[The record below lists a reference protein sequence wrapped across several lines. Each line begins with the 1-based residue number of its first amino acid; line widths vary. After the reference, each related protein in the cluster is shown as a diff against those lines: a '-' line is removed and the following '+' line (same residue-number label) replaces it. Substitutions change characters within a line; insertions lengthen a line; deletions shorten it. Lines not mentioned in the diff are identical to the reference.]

1 MILVSAIPL
10 LLYLLVLK
18 SLDSFRIVHW
28 RWLVVCMAVGC
39 GSCLV
44 AWAFSEMSAALAV
57 PFHAPLFEEILK
69 ALVALCA
76 MRLFRIVFFAEA
88 LCYGAAIGAGFSLVE
103 NIIYIYFSPDML
115 FATALFR
122 GLGTSMLHIGCS
134 SLFLVL
140 WLLAKN
146 NSWKTVFRLW
156 GILPCILIHALYNLH
171 HFQPLVQMVAVVV
184 IFLVIFLCVSNYNEK
199 CIGKWLDQS
208 MMNDIDLLSAIKDGT
223 LPDTKAGQYLMSVKG
238 QFDSY
243 VFLDMICYVQLY
255 LELTITGKS
264 RMMLRES
271 GLLDAESEDDK
282 SQRTAMLMEFNTLR
296 GNIGKMGEII
306 LHPIV
311 KMTAEDK
318 KLIEME

>member
-1 MILVSAIPL
+1 MIFVSVIPL

-57 PFHAPLFEEILK
+57 PFYAPLIEEILK
-69 ALVALCA
+69 ALVALCV

-103 NIIYIYFSPDML
+103 NVIYLYFSPDML

-122 GLGTSMLHIGCS
+122 GLGTSMLHIGCTA
-134 SLFLVL
+134 LFLVL

-146 NSWKTVFRLW
+146 NSRKPFFRFW
-156 GILPCILIHALYNLH
+156 GIIPCLLIHALHNLH
-171 HFQPLVQMVAVVV
+171 YFQPLIQMVAVVV
-184 IFLVIFLCVSNYNEK
+184 IFLVVFLCVSNYNEK
-199 CIGKWLDQS
+199 CIGKWLDLS
-208 MMNDIDLLSAIKDGT
+208 MMNDIDLLSAIKEGA
-223 LPDTKAGQYLMSVKG
+223 LPDTKAGEYLMSVKE
-238 QFDSY
+238 QFDPY

-271 GLLDAESEDDK
+271 GLLDEESEEEK
-282 SQRTAMLMEFNTLR
+282 AQYKAMLKEFDTLR

-306 LHPIV
+306 LRPIV
-311 KMTAEDK
+311 KMTDEDK
-318 KLIEME
+318 KLIGVD

>member
-1 MILVSAIPL
+1 MILVSVIPL

-57 PFHAPLFEEILK
+57 PFYAPLIEEILK

-103 NIIYIYFSPDML
+103 NIIYLYFSPDML

-140 WLLAKN
+140 WLLANN
-146 NSWKTVFRLW
+146 NSWKYAFRLW

-184 IFLVIFLCVSNYNEK
+184 IFFVIFLCVSNYNEK
-199 CIGKWLDQS
+199 CIGKWLDLS
-208 MMNDIDLLSAIKDGT
+208 MMYDIDLLSAIKDGT
-223 LPDTKAGQYLMSVKG
+223 LPDTKAGQYLMSVKK
-238 QFDSY
+238 QFDPY
-243 VFLDMICYVQLY
+243 VFLDIICYVQLY
-255 LELTITGKS
+255 LELTITAKS

-282 SQRTAMLMEFNTLR
+282 SQRTAMLKEFNTLR

-318 KLIEME
+318 KLIEMD

>member
-1 MILVSAIPL
+1 MILVSVIPL

-57 PFHAPLFEEILK
+57 PFYAPLIEEILK

-146 NSWKTVFRLW
+146 NSWKSVFRLW
-156 GILPCILIHALYNLH
+156 GILPCMLIHALYNLH

-199 CIGKWLDQS
+199 CIGKWLDLS
-208 MMNDIDLLSAIKDGT
+208 MMYDIDLLSAIKDGT
-223 LPDTKAGQYLMSVKG
+223 LPDTKAGQYLMSVKE
-238 QFDSY
+238 QFDPY
-243 VFLDMICYVQLY
+243 VFLDIICYVQLY
-255 LELTITGKS
+255 LELTITAKS

-271 GLLDAESEDDK
+271 GLIDAESEDDK
-282 SQRTAMLMEFNTLR
+282 SQRTAMLKEFNTLR

-318 KLIEME
+318 KLIEMD

>member
-1 MILVSAIPL
+1 MILVSVIPL

-57 PFHAPLFEEILK
+57 PFYAPLIEEILK

-103 NIIYIYFSPDML
+103 NIIYIYFSPEML

-223 LPDTKAGQYLMSVKG
+223 LPDTKAGQYLMSVKE
-238 QFDSY
+238 QFDPY

-255 LELTITGKS
+255 LELTITAKS

-282 SQRTAMLMEFNTLR
+282 SQRTAMLKEFNTLR

-318 KLIEME
+318 KLIGME

>member
-1 MILVSAIPL
+1 MILVSVIPL

-57 PFHAPLFEEILK
+57 PFYAPLFEEILK
-69 ALVALCA
+69 ALVALCV

-146 NSWKTVFRLW
+146 NSWKYAFRLW
-156 GILPCILIHALYNLH
+156 GILPCILIHALYNLY

-208 MMNDIDLLSAIKDGT
+208 MMYDIDLLSAIKDGT
-223 LPDTKAGQYLMSVKG
+223 LPDTKAGQYLMSVKE
-238 QFDSY
+238 QFDPY

-255 LELTITGKS
+255 LELTITAKS

-282 SQRTAMLMEFNTLR
+282 SQRTAMLKEFNTLR

-318 KLIEME
+318 KLIEMD

>member
-1 MILVSAIPL
+1 MILVSVIPL

-57 PFHAPLFEEILK
+57 PFYAPLIEEILK

-146 NSWKTVFRLW
+146 NSWKSVFRLW
-156 GILPCILIHALYNLH
+156 GILPCMLIHALYNLH

-208 MMNDIDLLSAIKDGT
+208 MMYDIDLLSAIKDGT
-223 LPDTKAGQYLMSVKG
+223 LPDTKAGQYLMSVKE

-255 LELTITGKS
+255 LELTITAKS

-282 SQRTAMLMEFNTLR
+282 SQRTAMLKEFNTLR

-318 KLIEME
+318 KLIEMD

>member
-1 MILVSAIPL
+1 MILVSVIPL

-28 RWLVVCMAVGC
+28 RWLVVCMAAGC
-39 GSCLV
+39 GSCFV

-57 PFHAPLFEEILK
+57 PFYAPLFEEILK
-69 ALVALCA
+69 ALVALCV

-156 GILPCILIHALYNLH
+156 GIIPCILIHALYNLH

-223 LPDTKAGQYLMSVKG
+223 LPDTKAGQYLMSVKE
-238 QFDSY
+238 QFDPY

-255 LELTITGKS
+255 LELTITAKS

-282 SQRTAMLMEFNTLR
+282 SQRTAMLKEFNTLR

-318 KLIEME
+318 KLIEMD

>member
-1 MILVSAIPL
+1 MILVSVIPL

-44 AWAFSEMSAALAV
+44 AWAFSEMSAAFAV
-57 PFHAPLFEEILK
+57 PFYAPLIEEILK

-208 MMNDIDLLSAIKDGT
+208 MMNDIDLLSAINDGT
-223 LPDTKAGQYLMSVKG
+223 LPDTKAGQYLMSVKE
-238 QFDSY
+238 QFDPY

-255 LELTITGKS
+255 LELTITAKS

-271 GLLDAESEDDK
+271 GLIDAESEDDK
-282 SQRTAMLMEFNTLR
+282 SQRTAMLKEFNTLR

-318 KLIEME
+318 KLIEMD

>member
-1 MILVSAIPL
+1 MILVSVIPL

-57 PFHAPLFEEILK
+57 PFYAPLIEEILK

-103 NIIYIYFSPDML
+103 NIIYLYFSPDML

-140 WLLAKN
+140 WLLANN
-146 NSWKTVFRLW
+146 NSWKYAFRLW

-184 IFLVIFLCVSNYNEK
+184 IFFVIFLCVSNYNEK
-199 CIGKWLDQS
+199 CIGKWLDLS
-208 MMNDIDLLSAIKDGT
+208 MMYDIDLLSAIKDGT
-223 LPDTKAGQYLMSVKG
+223 LPDTKAGLYLMSVKK
-238 QFDSY
+238 QFDPY
-243 VFLDMICYVQLY
+243 VFLDIICYVQLY
-255 LELTITGKS
+255 LELTITAKS

-282 SQRTAMLMEFNTLR
+282 SQRSAMLKEFYTLR

-318 KLIEME
+318 KLIEMD

>member
-1 MILVSAIPL
+1 MILVSVIPL

-57 PFHAPLFEEILK
+57 PFYAPLIEEILK

-103 NIIYIYFSPDML
+103 NFIYIYFSPDML

-208 MMNDIDLLSAIKDGT
+208 MMNDIDLLSAINDGT
-223 LPDTKAGQYLMSVKG
+223 LPDTKAGQYLMSVKE
-238 QFDSY
+238 QFDPY

-255 LELTITGKS
+255 LELTITAKS

-282 SQRTAMLMEFNTLR
+282 SQRSAMLKEFNTLR

-318 KLIEME
+318 KLIEMD

>member
-1 MILVSAIPL
+1 MILVSVIPL

-57 PFHAPLFEEILK
+57 PFYAPLIEEILK

-103 NIIYIYFSPDML
+103 NIIYIYFSPEML

-208 MMNDIDLLSAIKDGT
+208 MMNDIDLLSAINDGT
-223 LPDTKAGQYLMSVKG
+223 LPDTKAGQYLMSVKE
-238 QFDSY
+238 QFDPY

-255 LELTITGKS
+255 LELTITAKS

-271 GLLDAESEDDK
+271 GLIDAESEDDK
-282 SQRTAMLMEFNTLR
+282 SQRTAMLKEFNTLR

-318 KLIEME
+318 KLIEMD

>member
-1 MILVSAIPL
+1 MILVSVIPL

-28 RWLVVCMAVGC
+28 RWLVVCMAAGC

-44 AWAFSEMSAALAV
+44 AWAFSEMSAALSV
-57 PFHAPLFEEILK
+57 PFYAPLIEEILK
-69 ALVALCA
+69 ALVALCV

-156 GILPCILIHALYNLH
+156 GILHCILIHALYNLH
-171 HFQPLVQMVAVVV
+171 LFQPLVQIVAVVV

-208 MMNDIDLLSAIKDGT
+208 MMYDIDLLSAIKDGT
-223 LPDTKAGQYLMSVKG
+223 LPDTKAGQYLMSVKK
-238 QFDSY
+238 QFDPY
-243 VFLDMICYVQLY
+243 VFLDIICYVQLY

-282 SQRTAMLMEFNTLR
+282 SQRTAMLKEFNTLR

-318 KLIEME
+318 KLIEMD

>member
-1 MILVSAIPL
+1 
-10 LLYLLVLK
+10 
-18 SLDSFRIVHW
+18 
-28 RWLVVCMAVGC
+28 
-39 GSCLV
+39 
-44 AWAFSEMSAALAV
+44 
-57 PFHAPLFEEILK
+57 
-69 ALVALCA
+69 
-76 MRLFRIVFFAEA
+76 
-88 LCYGAAIGAGFSLVE
+88 
-103 NIIYIYFSPDML
+103 ML

-146 NSWKTVFRLW
+146 NSWKYVFRLW

-184 IFLVIFLCVSNYNEK
+184 IFFVIFLCVSNYNEK
-199 CIGKWLDQS
+199 CIGKWLDLS
-208 MMNDIDLLSAIKDGT
+208 MMYDIDLLSAIKDGT
-223 LPDTKAGQYLMSVKG
+223 LPDTKAGHYLMSVKE
-238 QFDSY
+238 QFDPY
-243 VFLDMICYVQLY
+243 VFLDIICYVQLY

-282 SQRTAMLMEFNTLR
+282 SQRTAMLKEFNTLR

-311 KMTAEDK
+311 KMTAENK
-318 KLIEME
+318 KLIGME

>member
-1 MILVSAIPL
+1 MILVSVIPL

-18 SLDSFRIVHW
+18 SLDSFSIVHW
-28 RWLVVCMAVGC
+28 RWLLVCMAAGC
-39 GSCLV
+39 GSCFV

-57 PFHAPLFEEILK
+57 PFYAPLIEEILK
-69 ALVALCA
+69 ALVALCV

-146 NSWKTVFRLW
+146 NSWKSVFRLW

-208 MMNDIDLLSAIKDGT
+208 MMYDIDLLSAIKDGT
-223 LPDTKAGQYLMSVKG
+223 LPDTKAGQYLMSVKE
-238 QFDSY
+238 QFDPY

-255 LELTITGKS
+255 LELTITAKS

-282 SQRTAMLMEFNTLR
+282 SQRSAMLKEFNTLR

-318 KLIEME
+318 KLIEMD

>member
-1 MILVSAIPL
+1 MILVSVLPL

-115 FATALFR
+115 FATVLFR

-223 LPDTKAGQYLMSVKG
+223 LPDTKAGQYLMSVKE
-238 QFDSY
+238 QFDPY
-243 VFLDMICYVQLY
+243 VFLDIICYVQLY
-255 LELTITGKS
+255 LELTITAKS

-271 GLLDAESEDDK
+271 GLIDAESEDDK
-282 SQRTAMLMEFNTLR
+282 SQRTAMLKEFNTLR

-318 KLIEME
+318 KLIEMD

>member
-1 MILVSAIPL
+1 MILVSVIPL

-44 AWAFSEMSAALAV
+44 AWAFCEMSAALAV
-57 PFHAPLFEEILK
+57 PFYAPLFEEILK
-69 ALVALCA
+69 ALVALCV

-103 NIIYIYFSPDML
+103 NIIYINFSPDML

-146 NSWKTVFRLW
+146 NSWKSVFRLW

-184 IFLVIFLCVSNYNEK
+184 IFFVIFLCVSNYNEK

-223 LPDTKAGQYLMSVKG
+223 LPDTKAGQYLMSVKK
-238 QFDSY
+238 QFDPY
-243 VFLDMICYVQLY
+243 VFLDIICYVQLY
-255 LELTITGKS
+255 LELTITAKS

-282 SQRTAMLMEFNTLR
+282 SQRTAMLTEFNTLR

-318 KLIEME
+318 KLIEMD

>member
-1 MILVSAIPL
+1 MILVSVIPL

-57 PFHAPLFEEILK
+57 PFYAPLFEEILK
-69 ALVALCA
+69 ALVALCV

-146 NSWKTVFRLW
+146 NSWKNVFRLW

-199 CIGKWLDQS
+199 CIGKWLDLS
-208 MMNDIDLLSAIKDGT
+208 MMYDIDLLSAIKDGT
-223 LPDTKAGQYLMSVKG
+223 LPDTKAGQYLMSVKE
-238 QFDSY
+238 QFDPY
-243 VFLDMICYVQLY
+243 VFLDIICYVQLY
-255 LELTITGKS
+255 LELTINAKS

-282 SQRTAMLMEFNTLR
+282 SQRTAMLKEFNTLR

-318 KLIEME
+318 KLIGMD

>member
-1 MILVSAIPL
+1 MILVSVIPL

-44 AWAFSEMSAALAV
+44 AWAFSEMSSALAV
-57 PFHAPLFEEILK
+57 PFYAPLFEEILK

-76 MRLFRIVFFAEA
+76 MRLFRMVFFAEA

-103 NIIYIYFSPDML
+103 NIIYIYFSPDMM

-146 NSWKTVFRLW
+146 NSWKNVFRLW

-223 LPDTKAGQYLMSVKG
+223 LPDTKAGQYLMSVKE
-238 QFDSY
+238 QFDPY
-243 VFLDMICYVQLY
+243 VFLDIICYVQLY
-255 LELTITGKS
+255 LELTITAKS

-282 SQRTAMLMEFNTLR
+282 SQRSAMLKEFNTLR

-318 KLIEME
+318 KLIEMD

>member
-1 MILVSAIPL
+1 MILVSVIPL

-18 SLDSFRIVHW
+18 SLDSFSIVHW
-28 RWLVVCMAVGC
+28 RWLLVCMAVGC

-57 PFHAPLFEEILK
+57 PFYAPLIEEILK
-69 ALVALCA
+69 ALVALCV

-146 NSWKTVFRLW
+146 NSWKSVFRLW

-208 MMNDIDLLSAIKDGT
+208 MMYDIDLLSAIKDGT
-223 LPDTKAGQYLMSVKG
+223 LPDTKAGQYLMSVKE
-238 QFDSY
+238 QFDPY

-255 LELTITGKS
+255 LELTITAKS

-282 SQRTAMLMEFNTLR
+282 SQRTAMLTEFNTLR

-318 KLIEME
+318 RLIEMD

>member
-1 MILVSAIPL
+1 MILVSVIPL

-28 RWLVVCMAVGC
+28 RWLVVCMAAGC

-57 PFHAPLFEEILK
+57 PFYASLIEEILK

-146 NSWKTVFRLW
+146 NSWKSVFRLW

-199 CIGKWLDQS
+199 CIGKWLDLS
-208 MMNDIDLLSAIKDGT
+208 MMYDIDLLSAIKDGT
-223 LPDTKAGQYLMSVKG
+223 LPDTKAGQYLMSVKE
-238 QFDSY
+238 QFDPY

-255 LELTITGKS
+255 LELTITCKS

-282 SQRTAMLMEFNTLR
+282 LQRTAMLTEFNTLR

-318 KLIEME
+318 RLIEMD

>member
-1 MILVSAIPL
+1 MILVSVIPL

-57 PFHAPLFEEILK
+57 PFYAPLIEEILK

-146 NSWKTVFRLW
+146 NSWKSVFRLW

-208 MMNDIDLLSAIKDGT
+208 MMYDIDLLSAIKDGT
-223 LPDTKAGQYLMSVKG
+223 LPDTKAGQYLMSVKE
-238 QFDSY
+238 QFDPY

-255 LELTITGKS
+255 LELTITAKS

-282 SQRTAMLMEFNTLR
+282 SQRTAMLKEFNTLR

-318 KLIEME
+318 RLIEMD

>member
-1 MILVSAIPL
+1 MILVSVIPL

-57 PFHAPLFEEILK
+57 PFYAPLIEEILK

-146 NSWKTVFRLW
+146 NSWKSVFRLW
-156 GILPCILIHALYNLH
+156 GILPCMLIHALYNLH

-208 MMNDIDLLSAIKDGT
+208 MMYDIDLLSAIKDGT
-223 LPDTKAGQYLMSVKG
+223 LPDTKAGQYLMSVKE
-238 QFDSY
+238 QFDPY

-255 LELTITGKS
+255 LELTITAKS

-271 GLLDAESEDDK
+271 GLLDAESEDGK
-282 SQRTAMLMEFNTLR
+282 LQRTAMLTEFNTLR

-318 KLIEME
+318 KLIEMD

>member
-1 MILVSAIPL
+1 MILVSVIPL

-103 NIIYIYFSPDML
+103 NFIYIYFSPDML

-146 NSWKTVFRLW
+146 NSWKSVFRLW

-171 HFQPLVQMVAVVV
+171 LFQPLVQMVAVVV

-223 LPDTKAGQYLMSVKG
+223 LPDTKAGQYLMSVKK
-238 QFDSY
+238 QFDPY
-243 VFLDMICYVQLY
+243 VFLDIICYVQLY
-255 LELTITGKS
+255 LELTITAKS

-282 SQRTAMLMEFNTLR
+282 SQRTAMLKEFNTLR

-318 KLIEME
+318 KLIGME

>member
-1 MILVSAIPL
+1 MILVSVIPL

-28 RWLVVCMAVGC
+28 RWLVVCMAVGS

-44 AWAFSEMSAALAV
+44 AWAFSEMSATLAV
-57 PFHAPLFEEILK
+57 PFYAPLFEEILK
-69 ALVALCA
+69 ALVALCV

-103 NIIYIYFSPDML
+103 NIIYLYFSPDML

-146 NSWKTVFRLW
+146 NSWKSVFRLW

-199 CIGKWLDQS
+199 CIGKWLDLS
-208 MMNDIDLLSAIKDGT
+208 MMCDIDLLSAIKDGT
-223 LPDTKAGQYLMSVKG
+223 LPDTKAGQYLMSVKE
-238 QFDSY
+238 QFDPY

-282 SQRTAMLMEFNTLR
+282 SQRTAMLKEFNTLR

-318 KLIEME
+318 KLIGMD

>member
-1 MILVSAIPL
+1 MILVSVIPL

-57 PFHAPLFEEILK
+57 PFYAPLIEEILK

-199 CIGKWLDQS
+199 CIGKWLDLS
-208 MMNDIDLLSAIKDGT
+208 MMYDIDLLSAIKDGT
-223 LPDTKAGQYLMSVKG
+223 LPDTKAGQYLMSVKE
-238 QFDSY
+238 QFDPY

-255 LELTITGKS
+255 LELTITAKS

-282 SQRTAMLMEFNTLR
+282 SQRTAMLTEFNTLR

-318 KLIEME
+318 KLIEMD

>member
-1 MILVSAIPL
+1 MILVSVIPL

-57 PFHAPLFEEILK
+57 PFYAPLIEEILK

-146 NSWKTVFRLW
+146 NLWKSVFRLW

-199 CIGKWLDQS
+199 CIGKWLDLS
-208 MMNDIDLLSAIKDGT
+208 MMYDIDLLSAIKDGT
-223 LPDTKAGQYLMSVKG
+223 LPDTKAGQYLMSVKE
-238 QFDSY
+238 QFDPY

-255 LELTITGKS
+255 LELTITAKS

-282 SQRTAMLMEFNTLR
+282 SQRSAMLKEFNTLR

-318 KLIEME
+318 RLIEMD

>member
-1 MILVSAIPL
+1 MILVSVIPL

-57 PFHAPLFEEILK
+57 PFYAPLIEEILK

-146 NSWKTVFRLW
+146 NSWKYVFRLW

-171 HFQPLVQMVAVVV
+171 LFQPLVQMVAVVV

-208 MMNDIDLLSAIKDGT
+208 MMYDIDLLSAIKDGT
-223 LPDTKAGQYLMSVKG
+223 LPDTKAGQYLMSVKE
-238 QFDSY
+238 QFDPY
-243 VFLDMICYVQLY
+243 VFLDIICYVQLY
-255 LELTITGKS
+255 LELTITAKS

-271 GLLDAESEDDK
+271 GLIDAESEDDK
-282 SQRTAMLMEFNTLR
+282 SQRTAMLKEFHTLR

-318 KLIEME
+318 KLIGMD

>member
-1 MILVSAIPL
+1 MILVSVIPL
-10 LLYLLVLK
+10 LLYLMVLK

-57 PFHAPLFEEILK
+57 PFYAPLIEEILK

-103 NIIYIYFSPDML
+103 NFIYIYFSPDML

-146 NSWKTVFRLW
+146 NSWKSVFRLW

-184 IFLVIFLCVSNYNEK
+184 VFLVIFLCVSNYNEK

-208 MMNDIDLLSAIKDGT
+208 MMYDIDLLSAIKDGT
-223 LPDTKAGQYLMSVKG
+223 LPDTKAGQYLMSVKE
-238 QFDSY
+238 QFDPY

-255 LELTITGKS
+255 LELTITAKS

-282 SQRTAMLMEFNTLR
+282 SQRTAMLTEFNTLR

-318 KLIEME
+318 RLIEMD

>member
-1 MILVSAIPL
+1 MILVSVIPL

-44 AWAFSEMSAALAV
+44 AWAFSEMSSALAV
-57 PFHAPLFEEILK
+57 PFYAPLIEEILK
-69 ALVALCA
+69 ALVALCV

-103 NIIYIYFSPDML
+103 NIIYINFSPDML

-146 NSWKTVFRLW
+146 NSWKSVFRLW

-184 IFLVIFLCVSNYNEK
+184 IFFVIFLCVSNYNEK

-208 MMNDIDLLSAIKDGT
+208 MMYDIDLLSAIKDGT
-223 LPDTKAGQYLMSVKG
+223 LPDTKAGQYLMSVKE
-238 QFDSY
+238 QFDPY

-255 LELTITGKS
+255 LELTITAKS

-282 SQRTAMLMEFNTLR
+282 SQRTAMLTEFNTLR

-318 KLIEME
+318 RLIGME

>member
-1 MILVSAIPL
+1 MIFVSIIPL

-28 RWLVVCMAVGC
+28 RWLVICMAAGC

-57 PFHAPLFEEILK
+57 PFYAPLIEEILK

-146 NSWKTVFRLW
+146 NSWKNVFRLW

-184 IFLVIFLCVSNYNEK
+184 IFFVIFLCVSNYNEK
-199 CIGKWLDQS
+199 CIGKWLDLS
-208 MMNDIDLLSAIKDGT
+208 MMYDIDLLSAIKDGT
-223 LPDTKAGQYLMSVKG
+223 LPDTKAGQYLMSVKK
-238 QFDSY
+238 QFDPY
-243 VFLDMICYVQLY
+243 VFLDIICYVQLY
-255 LELTITGKS
+255 LELTITAKS

-282 SQRTAMLMEFNTLR
+282 LQRTAMLTEFNTLR

-318 KLIEME
+318 KLIEMD

>member
-1 MILVSAIPL
+1 MILVSVIPL

-115 FATALFR
+115 FATVLFR

-223 LPDTKAGQYLMSVKG
+223 LPDTKAGQYLMSVKE
-238 QFDSY
+238 QFDPY
-243 VFLDMICYVQLY
+243 VFLDIICYVQLY
-255 LELTITGKS
+255 LELTITAKS

-271 GLLDAESEDDK
+271 GLIDAESEDDK
-282 SQRTAMLMEFNTLR
+282 SQRTAMLKEFNTLR

-318 KLIEME
+318 KLIEMD

>member
-1 MILVSAIPL
+1 MILVSVIPL
-10 LLYLLVLK
+10 LLYLMVLK

-28 RWLVVCMAVGC
+28 RWLVVCMAAGC
-39 GSCLV
+39 GSCFV

-57 PFHAPLFEEILK
+57 PFYAPLIEEILK

-146 NSWKTVFRLW
+146 NSWKSVFRLW

-223 LPDTKAGQYLMSVKG
+223 LPDTKAGQYLMSVKE
-238 QFDSY
+238 QFDPY

-255 LELTITGKS
+255 LELTITAKS

-282 SQRTAMLMEFNTLR
+282 SQRTAMLKEFNTLR

-318 KLIEME
+318 KLIEMD

>member
-1 MILVSAIPL
+1 MILVSVIPL
-10 LLYLLVLK
+10 LLYLMVLK

-57 PFHAPLFEEILK
+57 PFYAPLIEEILK
-69 ALVALCA
+69 ALVALCV

-115 FATALFR
+115 FATVLFR

-146 NSWKTVFRLW
+146 NSWKSVFRLW

-184 IFLVIFLCVSNYNEK
+184 IFFVIFLCVSNYNEK

-208 MMNDIDLLSAIKDGT
+208 MMYDIDLLSAINDGT
-223 LPDTKAGQYLMSVKG
+223 LPDTKAGQYLMSVKE
-238 QFDSY
+238 QFDPY

-255 LELTITGKS
+255 LELTITAKS

-282 SQRTAMLMEFNTLR
+282 SQRSAMLKEFNTLR

-318 KLIEME
+318 KLIEMD

>member
-1 MILVSAIPL
+1 MILVSVIPL

-28 RWLVVCMAVGC
+28 RWLVVCMAAGC

-57 PFHAPLFEEILK
+57 PFYAPLIEEILK

-208 MMNDIDLLSAIKDGT
+208 MMYDIDLLSAIKDGT
-223 LPDTKAGQYLMSVKG
+223 LPDTKAGQYLMSVKK
-238 QFDSY
+238 QFDPY
-243 VFLDMICYVQLY
+243 VFLDIICYVQLY
-255 LELTITGKS
+255 LELTITAKS

-271 GLLDAESEDDK
+271 GLIDAESEDDK
-282 SQRTAMLMEFNTLR
+282 SQRTAMLKEFNTLR

-318 KLIEME
+318 KLIEMD

>member
-1 MILVSAIPL
+1 MILVSVIPL

-57 PFHAPLFEEILK
+57 PFYAPLIEEILK

-146 NSWKTVFRLW
+146 NSWKSVFGLW

-171 HFQPLVQMVAVVV
+171 HFQPLVQMAAVVV
-184 IFLVIFLCVSNYNEK
+184 FFFVIFLCVSNYNEK
-199 CIGKWLDQS
+199 CIGKWLDLS
-208 MMNDIDLLSAIKDGT
+208 MMYDIDLLSAIKDGT
-223 LPDTKAGQYLMSVKG
+223 LPDTKAGQYLMSVKE

-255 LELTITGKS
+255 LELTITAKS

-282 SQRTAMLMEFNTLR
+282 SQRTAMLKEFYTLR

-318 KLIEME
+318 KLIGME

>member
-1 MILVSAIPL
+1 MIFVSVIPL

-57 PFHAPLFEEILK
+57 PFYAPLIEEILK

-103 NIIYIYFSPDML
+103 NIIYIYFSPDMM

-146 NSWKTVFRLW
+146 NSWKSVFRLW

-208 MMNDIDLLSAIKDGT
+208 MMYDIDLLSAIKDGT
-223 LPDTKAGQYLMSVKG
+223 LPDTKAGQYLMSVKE
-238 QFDSY
+238 QFDPY

-255 LELTITGKS
+255 LELTITAKS

-282 SQRTAMLMEFNTLR
+282 SQRSAMLKEFNTLR

-318 KLIEME
+318 RLIEMD

>member
-1 MILVSAIPL
+1 MILVSVIPL
-10 LLYLLVLK
+10 LLYLMVLK

-57 PFHAPLFEEILK
+57 PFYAPLIEEILK
-69 ALVALCA
+69 ALVALCV

-146 NSWKTVFRLW
+146 NSWKSVFRLW

-184 IFLVIFLCVSNYNEK
+184 IFFVIFLCVSNYNEK

-208 MMNDIDLLSAIKDGT
+208 MMYDIDLLSAIKDGT
-223 LPDTKAGQYLMSVKG
+223 LPDTKAGQYLMSVKE
-238 QFDSY
+238 QFDPY

-255 LELTITGKS
+255 LELTITAKS

-282 SQRTAMLMEFNTLR
+282 SQRSAMLKEFNTLR

-318 KLIEME
+318 KLIEMD

>member
-1 MILVSAIPL
+1 MILVSVIPL

-57 PFHAPLFEEILK
+57 PFYAPLIEEILK

-146 NSWKTVFRLW
+146 NSWKNVFRLW

-184 IFLVIFLCVSNYNEK
+184 IFFVIFLCVSNYNEK
-199 CIGKWLDQS
+199 CIGKWLDLS
-208 MMNDIDLLSAIKDGT
+208 MMCDIDLLSAIKDGT
-223 LPDTKAGQYLMSVKG
+223 LPDTKAGQYLMSVKE
-238 QFDSY
+238 QFDPY
-243 VFLDMICYVQLY
+243 VFLDIICYVQLY
-255 LELTITGKS
+255 LELTITAKS

-282 SQRTAMLMEFNTLR
+282 SQRTAMLTEFNTLR

-318 KLIEME
+318 RLIEMD